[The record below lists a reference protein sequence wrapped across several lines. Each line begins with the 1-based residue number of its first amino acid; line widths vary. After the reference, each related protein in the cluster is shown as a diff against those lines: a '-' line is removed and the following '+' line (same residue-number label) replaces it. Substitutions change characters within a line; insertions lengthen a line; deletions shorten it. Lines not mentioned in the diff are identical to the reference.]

1 MGCEERTMQIDLK
14 RISGWSQFAIHCCC
28 LLYAAQMLCL
38 CSVFFTNV
46 SIIVSFVILVY
57 TFCIF
62 LCSVLIIS
70 EHLYGGFNNIK
81 TCKLSL
87 SWEFIRVRYIWLCF
101 LHGWVV
107 RVPIFVVCL
116 NVSTSIIYNKK
127 YGMHVRA
134 CIWALL
140 ASLC

>member
-46 SIIVSFVILVY
+46 SIIISFVILVY

-62 LCSVLIIS
+62 
-70 EHLYGGFNNIK
+70 Y
-81 TCKLSL
+81 
-87 SWEFIRVRYIWLCF
+87 
-101 LHGWVV
+101 
-107 RVPIFVVCL
+107 VVCSSL
-116 NVSTSIIYNKK
+116 VSIYM
-127 YGMHVRA
+127 GDSTISR
-134 CIWALL
+134 L
-140 ASLC
+140 ASLVSHGNS